1 MRKLVITENITLDGV
16 IDASGGWFDPTDET
30 IDQSDLIEQ
39 TRRHSDAAD
48 AFLCGRKTFEAFRG
62 FWPKQTDDKTGVT
75 DYLNRV
81 HKYVLSS
88 TITDP
93 EWENSTV
100 LRGSLAEEVSH
111 LKEQPG
117 RDIVVSGS
125 IQLAHGLIAERLVD
139 EYRLFVYP
147 VVLGTGTRLFEEGAS
162 VPDLELADSRTFHSG
177 VALLTYRL
185 RAR

>member
-1 MRKLVITENITLDGV
+1 M
-16 IDASGGWFDPTDET
+16 
-30 IDQSDLIEQ
+30 
-39 TRRHSDAAD
+39 
-48 AFLCGRKTFEAFRG
+48 
-62 FWPKQTDDKTGVT
+62 
-75 DYLNRV
+75 
-81 HKYVLSS
+81 SS

-93 EWENSTV
+93 EWENSSV
-100 LRGSLAEEVSH
+100 LRGPLAEEVIK

-125 IQLAHGLIAERLVD
+125 IQLAHGLIAEGLVD
-139 EYRLFVYP
+139 EYRLFVNP
-147 VVLGTGTRLFEEGAS
+147 VVLGTGARLFEEGAS